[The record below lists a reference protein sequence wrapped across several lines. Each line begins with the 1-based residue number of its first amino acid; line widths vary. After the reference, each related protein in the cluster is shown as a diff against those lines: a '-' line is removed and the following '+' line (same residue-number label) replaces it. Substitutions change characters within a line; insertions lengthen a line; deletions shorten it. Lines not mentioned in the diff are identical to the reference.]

1 MGVVL
6 RLGSAL
12 AGVKSQI
19 NRSGNELPGV
29 SKSTP
34 TLPTSITSPPV
45 MDGCEH
51 HSRRSKRNDS
61 DAIPEKETHPLP

>member
-1 MGVVL
+1 MGLVL
-6 RLGSAL
+6 RLGSTL

-29 SKSTP
+29 SKSTS

-45 MDGCEH
+45 MDGCKH
-51 HSRRSKRNDS
+51 HPRRPKRND
-61 DAIPEKETHPLP
+61 